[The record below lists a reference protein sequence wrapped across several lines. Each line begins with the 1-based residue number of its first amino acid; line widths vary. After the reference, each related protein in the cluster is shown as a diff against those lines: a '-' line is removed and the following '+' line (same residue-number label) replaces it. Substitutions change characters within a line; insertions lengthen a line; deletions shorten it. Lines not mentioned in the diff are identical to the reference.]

1 MSCRRP
7 PPPPELLVEVPVL
20 VLEELELDDPEE
32 LLVEY
37 FVEELLEL
45 SDVSSFVPKS
55 VQLSQTSSSA
65 PSTLMRLGLDV
76 SVPHISHWTI
86 LYVGNPPG

>member
-1 MSCRRP
+1 VDP
-7 PPPPELLVEVPVL
+7 PALLVVD
-20 VLEELELDDPEE
+20 EEPLAPDE

-37 FVEELLEL
+37 FVDVLED
-45 SDVSSFVPKS
+45 SSVSISVPNS

-65 PSTLMRLGLDV
+65 PSTLMRFGFVV

-86 LYVGNPPG
+86 LLLGYPSA